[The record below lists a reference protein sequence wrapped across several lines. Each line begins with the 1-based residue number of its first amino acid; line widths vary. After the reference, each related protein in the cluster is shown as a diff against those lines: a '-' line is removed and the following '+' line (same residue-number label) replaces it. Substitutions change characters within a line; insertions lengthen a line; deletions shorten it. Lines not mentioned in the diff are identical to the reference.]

1 MVNSFSVPVAP
12 PKIKTTSEERTLTT
26 LRPLK
31 PKPVKR
37 ITSAPSAGRP
47 SRSCSSR
54 FAAGET
60 PTVRAP
66 CFRAARA
73 TRSGRPVVAPVTRI
87 EPRAA
92 IAAPSRPAN
101 PPSRAFF
108 PADSSP
114 ADAPITPTFIS
125 GMKPPLK
132 KTPSQKRRTRPGIVS
147 QGDRSGRERTR
158 RILSPHAAEAHRIGP
173 ERKSPGPAAD
183 SRAFFLGL
191 CYIVA
196 VAKIPIL
203 DLQAQYQT
211 IRDEAR
217 RAIDE
222 VLESQQFVLGP
233 AVEKFER
240 EAAAYLGGKHAVGVA
255 SGSDALLLALMALG
269 IGPGDGVIVPPF
281 TFFATVSAIT
291 RLGATPLFADID
303 PESVLLD
310 VKQVET
316 LLTDRKKPVA
326 RIQAVLPVHLFGR
339 IAPMAELAALAAAH
353 SLHIVEDV
361 AQAFGAR
368 AGAKA
373 AGAIGDLGC
382 FSFFPSKNLGGAG
395 DGGLILTDRPE
406 LAEKLRL
413 LRAHGESSKY
423 RHELVG
429 LNSRLDSI
437 QAALLSVKLRRIDAW
452 CEERIRRAGRYGE
465 LFRAAGLVGNGVR
478 AVPAA
483 GAGPG
488 ARF

>member
-1 MVNSFSVPVAP
+1 M
-12 PKIKTTSEERTLTT
+12 
-26 LRPLK
+26 
-31 PKPVKR
+31 
-37 ITSAPSAGRP
+37 
-47 SRSCSSR
+47 
-54 FAAGET
+54 
-60 PTVRAP
+60 
-66 CFRAARA
+66 
-73 TRSGRPVVAPVTRI
+73 
-87 EPRAA
+87 
-92 IAAPSRPAN
+92 
-101 PPSRAFF
+101 
-108 PADSSP
+108 
-114 ADAPITPTFIS
+114 
-125 GMKPPLK
+125 
-132 KTPSQKRRTRPGIVS
+132 
-147 QGDRSGRERTR
+147 
-158 RILSPHAAEAHRIGP
+158 
-173 ERKSPGPAAD
+173 
-183 SRAFFLGL
+183 
-191 CYIVA
+191 
-196 VAKIPIL
+196 AKIPIL

-303 PESVLLD
+303 PESFLLD
-310 VKQVET
+310 VKQVEA
-316 LLTDRKKPVA
+316 LLTDGKKPVA

-483 GAGPG
+483 GAGRAHVFNYYVVRVERRDELKEFLAG
-488 ARF
+488 AGVQTEIYYPLPLHLQPCFAYLGGRKGDFPHAERAAGEALALPIYPELAAGQQEAVVEKIAAFYRR

>member
-1 MVNSFSVPVAP
+1 
-12 PKIKTTSEERTLTT
+12 
-26 LRPLK
+26 
-31 PKPVKR
+31 
-37 ITSAPSAGRP
+37 
-47 SRSCSSR
+47 
-54 FAAGET
+54 
-60 PTVRAP
+60 
-66 CFRAARA
+66 
-73 TRSGRPVVAPVTRI
+73 
-87 EPRAA
+87 
-92 IAAPSRPAN
+92 
-101 PPSRAFF
+101 
-108 PADSSP
+108 
-114 ADAPITPTFIS
+114 
-125 GMKPPLK
+125 
-132 KTPSQKRRTRPGIVS
+132 
-147 QGDRSGRERTR
+147 
-158 RILSPHAAEAHRIGP
+158 
-173 ERKSPGPAAD
+173 
-183 SRAFFLGL
+183 
-191 CYIVA
+191 

-303 PESVLLD
+303 PESFLLD
-310 VKQVET
+310 VKQVEA
-316 LLTDRKKPVA
+316 LLTDGKKPVA

-483 GAGPG
+483 GAGRAHVFNYYVVRVERRDELKEFLAG
-488 ARF
+488 AGVQTEIYYPLPLHLQPCFAYLGGRKGDFPHAERAAGEALALPIYPELAAGQQEAVVEKIAAFYRR